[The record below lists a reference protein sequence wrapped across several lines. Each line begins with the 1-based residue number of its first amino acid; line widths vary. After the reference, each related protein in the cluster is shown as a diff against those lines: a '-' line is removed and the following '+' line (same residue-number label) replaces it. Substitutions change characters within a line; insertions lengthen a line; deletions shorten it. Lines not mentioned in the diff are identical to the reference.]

1 MHSVTVHL
9 PQQFQGVHP
18 VFHISQLEPT
28 FPNPFLHREQPPP
41 PPIELDG
48 ETEYEVSEILN
59 SKLDRHFKT
68 GDTLPYLIHWA
79 GYEGTPND
87 TSCAPP
93 SDLANQPILDPP
105 FHHSHPH
112 N

>member
-18 VFHISQLEPT
+18 IFHVSQLEPT

-48 ETEYEVSEILN
+48 ETEYEVSEILD
-59 SKLDRHFKT
+59 SKLDRCFKT
-68 GDTLPYLIHWA
+68 GDALCYLICWA
-79 GYEGTPND
+79 VYEGTD
-87 TSCAPP
+87 EEP
-93 SDLANQPILDPP
+93 SWVPASNPANPTD
-105 FHHSHPH
+105 
-112 N
+112 